1 MWVLLVVAKCR
12 SFQLGSSQLA
22 LGFVICFSLIGC
34 QRGDLGL
41 VNGRVTLD
49 GEPLEN
55 AFVEYSPVSIGSVAT
70 GRTDANGEYFL
81 MYSRTVKGAALG
93 ENVVRITTHDIL
105 DVDGREV
112 PVPEKVPSKYNS
124 RTELSVMVESG
135 RNQFDFDL
143 DSKGEKINQ
152 PKILEGS

>member
-1 MWVLLVVAKCR
+1 MFGCFSRLLILPLGSLVLL
-12 SFQLGSSQLA
+12 
-22 LGFVICFSLIGC
+22 GC
-34 QRGDLGL
+34 GRGDLGL
-41 VNGRVTLD
+41 VNGRVTLN

-55 AFVEYSPVSIGSVAT
+55 AFVEFSPVSIGSVAT
-70 GRTDANGEYFL
+70 GRTDSDGEYFL

-112 PVPEKVPSKYNS
+112 PVPEKVPAKYNANS
-124 RTELSVMVESG
+124 ELTVTVEQG

-143 DSKGEKINQ
+143 ESKSATISQ
-152 PKILEGS
+152 PRVLEGS